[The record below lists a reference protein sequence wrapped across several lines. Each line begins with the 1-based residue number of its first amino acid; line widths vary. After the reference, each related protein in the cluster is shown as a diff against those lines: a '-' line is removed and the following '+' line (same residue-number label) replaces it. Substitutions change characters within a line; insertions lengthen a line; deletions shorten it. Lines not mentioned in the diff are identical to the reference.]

1 MGRAQ
6 ANLIT
11 KLTSP
16 DERAENLALSVPASL
31 IEGED
36 AGAYDELLTRISGT
50 VRPADIFEHIWVRDI
65 VELVWEGFRL
75 RRLKVNLI
83 TATAHMGLKEVLTPL
98 VGRSE
103 ADDLAKA
110 WAANK
115 LSAVRRVD
123 NILASAGLTMDAV
136 MAQTL
141 SHKLDDLER
150 IERMIATAEVRR
162 NVILREID
170 WHREMLSQA
179 LRRAVQQVEDGQ
191 ARVIED
197 ASVSRGHGE

>member
-1 MGRAQ
+1 MDRAQ
-6 ANLIT
+6 ANRT
-11 KLTSP
+11 KLTIP
-16 DERAENLALSVPASL
+16 DERAEILALPVPASL
-31 IEGED
+31 IEGEE
-36 AGAYDELLTRISGT
+36 AGAYDELLARISGT
-50 VRPADIFEHIWVRDI
+50 VKPADIFECIWVRDI

-170 WHREMLSQA
+170 WHREMLGQA

-197 ASVSRGHGE
+197 ASVNRGHGE

>member
-1 MGRAQ
+1 MDRAQ
-6 ANLIT
+6 ANRT
-11 KLTSP
+11 KLTIP
-16 DERAENLALSVPASL
+16 DGRAEISALPAPASL

-50 VRPADIFEHIWVRDI
+50 VRPADFEHIWVRDI

-197 ASVSRGHGE
+197 ASVNRGHGE

>member
-1 MGRAQ
+1 M
-6 ANLIT
+6 
-11 KLTSP
+11 TSP
-16 DERAENLALSVPASL
+16 K
-31 IEGED
+31 
-36 AGAYDELLTRISGT
+36 
-50 VRPADIFEHIWVRDI
+50 
-65 VELVWEGFRL
+65 L
-75 RRLKVNLI
+75 R
-83 TATAHMGLKEVLTPL
+83 
-98 VGRSE
+98 
-103 ADDLAKA
+103 
-110 WAANK
+110 AANK

-170 WHREMLSQA
+170 WHREMLGQA
-179 LRRAVQQVEDGQ
+179 LRRAVQQVEHGQ

-197 ASVSRGHGE
+197 A